1 MKMLSDISYQQSVIK
16 ENTMNVVQVQ
26 KCSQSQT
33 PVISYRAAT
42 GEPCI
47 PNSTTVG
54 RIEEV
59 RPPKEFTVVQSTYTN
74 HPKIINSMKNI
85 VLENSPSHKSILAGD
100 YLAAHH
106 LQQQQQQHTQLA
118 HHLQFSKGPV
128 LLVPKS
134 EDCVRYSHPTPSS
147 PTGQHHMF
155 SVGSPAPMHHQAAP
169 VDVKPPVIMDNSVA
183 SSSKGEPDLNI
194 GKETF
199 KSIRKFKLSLSV

>member
-1 MKMLSDISYQQSVIK
+1 
-16 ENTMNVVQVQ
+16 MNVVQVQ

-85 VLENSPSHKSILAGD
+85 VLESSPSHKQMLAGE
-100 YLAAHH
+100 YLQAHH
-106 LQQQQQQHTQLA
+106 LQQQQQ

-128 LLVPKS
+128 LLVQKT
-134 EDCVRYSHPTPSS
+134 EDCVRYSHPAPSS
-147 PTGQHHMF
+147 PSGQHVAHHML
-155 SVGSPAPMHHQAAP
+155 SAASPVPVHHQVNP
-169 VDVKPPVIMDNSVA
+169 VSVKAPVIMDNSVA

-194 GKETF
+194 GMDQDPFPLTSRPLNLLESAYF
-199 KSIRKFKLSLSV
+199 PFPLSINQRGCHH